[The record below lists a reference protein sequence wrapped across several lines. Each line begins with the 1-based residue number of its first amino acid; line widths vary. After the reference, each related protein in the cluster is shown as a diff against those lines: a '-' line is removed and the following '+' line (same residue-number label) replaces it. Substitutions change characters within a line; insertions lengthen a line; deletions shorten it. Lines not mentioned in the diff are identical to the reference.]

1 MRDHDETEP
10 TIVGDAY
17 CPRCDDD
24 HEYGTDPHGDADGTM
39 RSSDYVET
47 DDGRYAPQD
56 CARCEGTGEVRGEDC
71 ARCEGTGE
79 VADRTRRYG
88 AEGTER

>member
-1 MRDHDETEP
+1 
-10 TIVGDAY
+10 
-17 CPRCDDD
+17 
-24 HEYGTDPHGDADGTM
+24 M

-71 ARCEGTGE
+71 PRCEGTGE